1 MPSPYRIHVDHIA
14 ARDGG
19 SARSIKE
26 DEMRIRTRRVAILV
40 TSGALALGGLAVA
53 APALAGHGPF
63 GSPTVTAAQPI
74 SGWNNGWNKGNG
86 PGPGAGNG
94 TGARDG
100 SCLSTVPS
108 GTLSEQQQTT
118 LAAMAQEEKLAHD
131 LYATFADKYD
141 AAIFDRIARSE
152 TQHQAAVRTLLDRY
166 SLADPT
172 AGKAVGQF
180 SDPAVQATYDRLLAQ
195 GSTSLAAALQV
206 GQQVETTDIA
216 DLRAALDGL
225 TAADVTQVYTNLLSA
240 SQRHLAAFQN
250 WSTR

>member
-1 MPSPYRIHVDHIA
+1 M
-14 ARDGG
+14 
-19 SARSIKE
+19 KE
-26 DEMRIRTRRVAILV
+26 DEMRIRTRRVAILA
-40 TSGALALGGLAVA
+40 TSGALALGGVAVA

-63 GSPTVTAAQPI
+63 SSPTVAAAQPVSGWN
-74 SGWNNGWNKGNG
+74 SGWNNGNG
-86 PGPGAGNG
+86 PGSGAGNGAG

-108 GTLSEQQQTT
+108 GTLSEQQKAT

-141 AAIFDRIARSE
+141 AAVFDRIARAE
-152 TQHQAAVRTLLDRY
+152 TQHQAAVRNLLERY
-166 SLADPT
+166 GLADPT

-195 GSTSLAAALQV
+195 GNTGLAAALQV

-225 TAADVTQVYTNLLSA
+225 SVPDAIQVYTNLLDA